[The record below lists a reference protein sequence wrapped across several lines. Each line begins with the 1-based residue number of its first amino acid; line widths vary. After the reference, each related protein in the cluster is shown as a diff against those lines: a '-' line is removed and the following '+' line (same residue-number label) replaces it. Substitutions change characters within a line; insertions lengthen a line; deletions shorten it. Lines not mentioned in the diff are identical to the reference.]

1 MNKLKELR
9 LQNNLSQKKLSELSN
24 IPLRSIQD
32 LEADKVMHITTTRA
46 DYLFRLSKILG
57 VKMEF
62 FFEN

>member
-9 LQNNLSQKKLSELSN
+9 LQNNLSQKKLSDLTG

-46 DYLFRLSKILG
+46 DYLYKLSQTLG
-57 VKMEF
+57 VDMEYF
-62 FFEN
+62 FKN